1 MAYINTTTGV
11 YPYRVAM
18 LRRDYPQTSF
28 PSQPTDALLAEFG
41 VYPVARADRPD
52 HDPIHQVVAEQPP
65 ALVDGVWTQQ
75 WEVRDLTAPELAVMR
90 EQLHRDRRARRTQAE
105 TGGFTFGARRID
117 SDRDSVLRLTQAAL
131 VASQALAADQP
142 FAVEWVC
149 ADDSVLPLDAAGM
162 LAMQAAITAHGL
174 ACHNRS
180 QALRTLIDGAPDGPA
195 LSAAAN
201 AIATGWPE

>member
-105 TGGFTFGARRID
+105 TGGFMFQGRRID
-117 SDRDSVLRLTQAAL
+117 SDQDSILRITQAAL
-131 VASQALAADQP
+131 LAHQTLLTGQP
-142 FAVEWVC
+142 FAVAWVC
-149 ADDSVLPLDAAGM
+149 ADDSVLELDAAGM
-162 LAMQAAITAHGL
+162 LAMQQALTFHGL

-180 QALRTLIDGAPDGPA
+180 QALRTLIDGATDGQS
-195 LSAAAN
+195 LSLAAADLV
-201 AIATGWPE
+201 TGWPA

>member
-1 MAYINTTTGV
+1 MYCRVTTSGAERYTLTDLRRAYPQVLFPVEPTLTELATYGV
-11 YPYRVAM
+11 YP
-18 LRRDYPQTSF
+18 LRATEPPEYNPATQLVEE
-28 PSQPTDALLAEFG
+28 AI
-41 VYPVARADRPD
+41 
-52 HDPIHQVVAEQPP
+52 PIQVGDQ
-65 ALVDGVWTQQ
+65 WTQQ
-75 WEVRDLTAPELAVMR
+75 WTVRDLDPAELAASR
-90 EQLHRDRRARRTQAE
+90 AALHARRRARRTQAE

-162 LAMQAAITAHGL
+162 LAMQAALTAHGL

>member
-1 MAYINTTTGV
+1 MYLRFPDQ
-11 YPYRVAM
+11 YPYPLDQ
-18 LRRDYPQTSF
+18 LRRDYPNTSF
-28 PSQPTDALLAEFG
+28 PNALSVALLAEFG
-41 VYPVARADRPD
+41 IYPVTPTA
-52 HDPIHQVVAEQPP
+52 PP
-65 ALVDGVWTQQ
+65 EYDAASQIVEEAALVQIDGAWTQQ

-180 QALRTLIDGAPDGPA
+180 QALRTLIDGATDGQS
-195 LSAAAN
+195 LSLAAADLV
-201 AIATGWPE
+201 TGWPA